1 MHFKMNI
8 LKNIQFS
15 QLLNEF
21 SRLKHSI
28 SEWVI
33 ALDTKQYDTQ
43 SRVKEL
49 EQRVAVLESIHNK
62 VVK

>member
-1 MHFKMNI
+1 MNI

-15 QLLNEF
+15 HVLEDFNK
-21 SRLKHSI
+21 LKRCM
-28 SEWVI
+28 SEWVV
-33 ALDTKQYDTQ
+33 ALDTKQYDAQ

>member
-1 MHFKMNI
+1 MNI

-15 QLLNEF
+15 HVLEDFNK
-21 SRLKHSI
+21 LKRCM
-28 SEWVI
+28 SEWVV